1 MATIGIP
8 NLSAELE
15 IALSAGMAEVEDL
28 LRSQI
33 EGNYPLV
40 VETSRHLVTAGGKRL
55 RPLLTLI
62 TSHYG
67 DPRKRGIL
75 EAAVVCELTH
85 LATLY
90 HDDVMDEA
98 PLRRGVESANNRWG
112 NTIAILTGDYLFAK
126 ASDLLADLGPEAVR
140 LQARTFERLVIGQI
154 METQG
159 PQKGE
164 DPLAHYLQVVAD
176 KTGSLIATSARFG
189 AMTSGASAEVM
200 ETVTKFGEK
209 IGVAFQLA
217 DDVIDI
223 TSDSKE
229 SGKTPGTD
237 LLEGVPTLVT
247 LNVMKSTDKADRDL
261 QKLLSKPIADKKVVA
276 QVLKE
281 LRNHKA
287 LDQSRLQLMQVARDA
302 RAALGPLPVNDA
314 TGALFSLCDA
324 VVDRTA

>member
-1 MATIGIP
+1 MPSISIP
-8 NLSAELE
+8 DVSPLLEAELE
-15 IALSAGMAEVEDL
+15 ISMERVEAL
-28 LRSQI
+28 LRSHI
-33 EGNYPLV
+33 EGDYPLV
-40 VETSRHLVTAGGKRL
+40 VETSRHLVEAGGKRL

-62 TSHYG
+62 TAQFG
-67 DPRKRGIL
+67 DPSTRGII

-126 ASDLLADLGPEAVR
+126 ASDLLADLGTDAVR

-154 METQG
+154 TETQG
-159 PQKGE
+159 PQNGE
-164 DPLAHYLQVVAD
+164 DPLELYLKVVAD

-189 AMTSGASAEVM
+189 AMLSGASREVT

-209 IGVAFQLA
+209 IGIAFQLA

-223 TSDSKE
+223 ASESSE

-237 LLEGVPTLVT
+237 LREGVPTLVT
-247 LNVMKSTDKADRDL
+247 LNVMKSTDKADKEL
-261 QKLLSKPIADKKVVA
+261 QNLLKKPIKDTKTVN
-276 QVLKE
+276 QVLKA

-287 LDQSRLQLMQVARDA
+287 LDQSRLQLHQVAREA
-302 RAALGPLPVNDA
+302 REALGPLPVSDA
-314 TGALFSLCDA
+314 SAALFSLCDA
-324 VVDRTA
+324 VIDRSV